1 MSPHLG
7 FWTAGI
13 DHAILR
19 NVIVVAD
26 ALEASC
32 LVAGFQ
38 CFYREVLVNTCG
50 TAMYHDQID
59 FLGFFMAFFGL
70 LKCLICHT
78 DLTDLTDF
86 DSYGI
91 FPVRL
96 GEYRCLQRKRI
107 REIREIRVG
116 DQEGSG
122 QDEQV
127 SVQGDDLTMLNFIPD
142 VPSDYSGLH
151 PADALSLVSDARRL
165 GLLQAYIVVS
175 CGSATALVGVFASSG
190 SATTLAGVFSTR
202 GSLVGIRGGAI
213 S

>member
-1 MSPHLG
+1 MI
-7 FWTAGI
+7 T
-13 DHAILR
+13 
-19 NVIVVAD
+19 
-26 ALEASC
+26 
-32 LVAGFQ
+32 
-38 CFYREVLVNTCG
+38 
-50 TAMYHDQID
+50 
-59 FLGFFMAFFGL
+59 FL
-70 LKCLICHT
+70 T

-116 DQEGSG
+116 RQEGSG

-127 SVQGDDLTMLNFIPD
+127 SVQDDDLTMLSDELIPD

-165 GLLQAYIVVS
+165 GLYAYI
-175 CGSATALVGVFASSG
+175 
-190 SATTLAGVFSTR
+190 
-202 GSLVGIRGGAI
+202 
-213 S
+213 

>member
-1 MSPHLG
+1 MAKNLGTGIVEGETVEEVFQRFLLGWSASVGRLAFLVETTLVADSDAVGVVVAGVSPHLG

-70 LKCLICHT
+70 LKCLIYHT

-86 DSYGI
+86 
-91 FPVRL
+91 
-96 GEYRCLQRKRI
+96 
-107 REIREIRVG
+107 
-116 DQEGSG
+116 
-122 QDEQV
+122 
-127 SVQGDDLTMLNFIPD
+127 
-142 VPSDYSGLH
+142 
-151 PADALSLVSDARRL
+151 
-165 GLLQAYIVVS
+165 S
-175 CGSATALVGVFASSG
+175 CAT
-190 SATTLAGVFSTR
+190 
-202 GSLVGIRGGAI
+202 
-213 S
+213 